1 MYEKDIG
8 DAHILSFSHSMRIKV
23 RNPFRPVTILLFHIS
38 AEQIKNEVF
47 FIKEFAKRISGEISC
62 LRNTKELPHES
73 LRGTAPN
80 RLTNRLL
87 LIAYFL

>member
-47 FIKEFAKRISGEISC
+47 FIKKNLPKEFPEKFPVYETQKSC
-62 LRNTKELPHES
+62 LTNHFAGQL
-73 LRGTAPN
+73 LTA
-80 RLTNRLL
+80 
-87 LIAYFL
+87 